1 MQELFYLLLGVLGV
15 VVGIGSIAL
24 PTYLIVK
31 IIKNVGK
38 KDKTGKENII
48 VDEEKKEKVKE
59 RSADKSFAIIFG
71 SVFVFIF
78 FIVVIVM
85 LGLGTGGEIDNSSK
99 MVKKIKSAL
108 NVNSEEA
115 IAMENIFK
123 SIGIDEIGSIEA
135 DEILDEY
142 EGAGSKG
149 YRVKTI
155 FSNNVILY
163 VSSDNKI
170 ICIRWADKDFYRDG
184 NVLLNFGDYFITWDE
199 QNEYNIDAQKRIK
212 ALLKAPSTAKFPS
225 INNWNFRKDDGKV
238 TVQSYVDSEN
248 GFGAKLRSYFQ
259 VKYDENKNAISLII
273 DGVEYYK

>member
-48 VDEEKKEKVKE
+48 VDGEKKEKVKE

-71 SVFVFIF
+71 SAFVFI
-78 FIVVIVM
+78 VAIVM

-142 EGAGSKG
+142 GGAGSKG
-149 YRVKTI
+149 YRVKTS

-170 ICIRWADKDFYRDG
+170 ICISWADKDFYRDG
-184 NVLLNFGDYFITWDE
+184 NVLLNFGDYLVTWDE
-199 QNEYNIDAQKRIK
+199 RNEYNIDAQKRIK

-225 INNWNFRKDDGKV
+225 INNWNFRKDNGKV

-248 GFGAKLRSYFQ
+248 SFGAKLRSYFQ

-273 DGVEYYK
+273 DGIEYYK